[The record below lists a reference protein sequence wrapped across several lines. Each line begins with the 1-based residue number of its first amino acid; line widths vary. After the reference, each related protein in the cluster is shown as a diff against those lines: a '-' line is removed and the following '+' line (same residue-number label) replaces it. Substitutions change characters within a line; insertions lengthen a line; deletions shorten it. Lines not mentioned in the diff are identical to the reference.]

1 MGDIFQP
8 GPVALSVQQAR
19 GWDNQLR
26 ALMLAGKQLPIL
38 PESLRTTQY
47 EVQGCESQVWL
58 QMTTAQQQITLRAFS
73 PSKIVRGLL
82 ALICEALAGK
92 TPEQIKAFDLQRY
105 LAEINLERHLSQ
117 SRNNGLHQ
125 VMQAILNQI

>member
-1 MGDIFQP
+1 
-8 GPVALSVQQAR
+8 
-19 GWDNQLR
+19 
-26 ALMLAGKQLPIL
+26 MLAGKQLPVL
-38 PESLRTTQY
+38 PEAQRIAEY
-47 EVQGCESQVWL
+47 EVKGCESQVWL
-58 QMTTAQQQITLRAFS
+58 LVKTEQDQIQFQAFS

-92 TPEQIKAFDLQRY
+92 SPEQISAFDLQSY

-125 VMQAILNQI
+125 VMQAILRQI